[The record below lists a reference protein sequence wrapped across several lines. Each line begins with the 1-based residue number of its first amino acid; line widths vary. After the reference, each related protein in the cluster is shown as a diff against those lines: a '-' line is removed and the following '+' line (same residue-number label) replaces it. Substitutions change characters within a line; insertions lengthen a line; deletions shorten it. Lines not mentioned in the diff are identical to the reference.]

1 MKTNIFIDISPPI
14 PYLTKFWFS
23 SYEPKYCWLIALP
36 DSLKYNISRMKGMM
50 NFIFDMHI
58 NIDVFYNFVLLFW
71 VYMAMHTQSTHNKKF
86 ECLCNI
92 FKKTCG
98 MRLISC
104 LQINTKVFSKL
115 IVSPWVFLCRHTK
128 ITQNNKLAI
137 SLQYLKENEKDEV
150 DLLPA
155 DKPQRY
161 LQIDII
167 ILSVCRQ
174 ACPNY
179 PKQQVYYFV
188 AVS

>member
-1 MKTNIFIDISPPI
+1 
-14 PYLTKFWFS
+14 
-23 SYEPKYCWLIALP
+23 
-36 DSLKYNISRMKGMM
+36 
-50 NFIFDMHI
+50 MH
-58 NIDVFYNFVLLFW
+58 
-71 VYMAMHTQSTHNKKF
+71 AQSTHNKKF
-86 ECLCNI
+86 ECFCNI

-98 MRLISC
+98 MKLISC

-115 IVSPWVFLCRHTK
+115 IVSPWVCLCRHTK

-161 LQIDII
+161 LQIDTI

-179 PKQQVYYFV
+179 PK
-188 AVS
+188 